1 MIKQHA
7 HYMFWLLLLPLVAV
21 GFWLLKSDA
30 WRLLAWWLALSL
42 PGWLLWPWG
51 TKLLPD
57 GDHGYLLSKGL
68 GLVIPAF
75 IVWTLSFCHIL
86 PFARWAIIL
95 ALFVLG
101 ALAWFRNQEWRR
113 IGELVRSP
121 KMSPRLA
128 GSEAL
133 FFGALIFWAFAR
145 GLKPELDS
153 LEKFMNIG
161 FMNSLWRT
169 TWLPAP
175 DMWFAGGT
183 INYYYFGQYVYTY
196 LSRLTNIRPEIAYNL
211 GMATTF
217 ALTVILAYTAGSRLI
232 VLLRR
237 NEKGLS
243 GIWSTFCGL
252 IAAFWVAIAGNSHA
266 FFYSDSGPG
275 NFILR
280 WALAR
285 GLISG
290 TVDNPYWFADA
301 TRYIGYNPETADKT
315 IHEFPYYS
323 FLVADLHAHV
333 INLAF
338 VLVLIILMTELIGR
352 KRLLKAAADCR
363 ATQQQLINSDDKS
376 WHQTELAA
384 VMTRWKT
391 MAGDGLVWLIA
402 LLLAVFMMGN
412 YWDFAI
418 YIAVTAIVLL
428 LLNFRGFGSHL
439 KPSSFI
445 TVALQGGLLLIPYLW
460 LSHPLAALLGFTVV
474 LVINSYLT
482 LICGDALTLTGAQVS
497 WLFFLSHALSLPFN
511 LSFEPIAKSIARTQ
525 AATPFWQLLVLWG
538 PHIAAGLVFLVI
550 LLVLHMKPRIRS
562 FPPPAGQRTAKTGL
576 NRFFQ
581 PFLLADCLVV
591 GLFIWSICLI
601 LLPELVYV
609 VDIYSGDYKRANT
622 MFKFTYQAFVLLSLV
637 WAYAIVRIASLQ
649 RRSTIRLAAVVL
661 VLLLVI
667 PAWYPAIATRQWL
680 GAFTTDR
687 YQGLDGLALLTKKDS
702 PQVPGQSGDELAA
715 DVAAIRWFNEQI
727 DGHPV
732 ILETYGES
740 YTDYCRI
747 SAFTGLPT
755 VMGWETHEWLWRTS
769 KETPSAY
776 SAYVL
781 PRQNDVTTLYT
792 TEDQEMRRTLV
803 TQYNIEYIII
813 GDMERARFS
822 VDKTEQNS
830 PSLLQEDLLLEL
842 GTVVFSDGTLLVI
855 QVSQ

>member
-1 MIKQHA
+1 MSKQHA
-7 HYMFWLLLLPLVAV
+7 HYLFWLLLLPPAFY
-21 GFWLLKSDA
+21 GFWTLQADVWHLF
-30 WRLLAWWLALSL
+30 AWWLALSL
-42 PGWLLWPWG
+42 PGWLIWPWAVQ
-51 TKLLPD
+51 LLPG
-57 GDHGYLLSKGL
+57 GDHGYLMAKGL

-86 PFARWAIIL
+86 PFARWAIVLVLL
-95 ALFVLG
+95 ALG
-101 ALAWFRNQEWRR
+101 ALAWFRNKAWRQ
-113 IGELVRSP
+113 IGDLVRSP
-121 KMSPRLA
+121 EMSPRLA
-128 GSEAL
+128 CSEAL
-133 FFGALIFWAFAR
+133 FFGALVFWTYAR

-183 INYYYFGQYVYTY
+183 INYYYFGQYAYTY
-196 LSRLTNIRPEIAYNL
+196 LARLTNIRPEIAYNL

-217 ALTVILAYTAGSRLI
+217 ALTAALAYTAGSRLI
-232 VLLRR
+232 ALLRR
-237 NEKGLS
+237 SEKGLS
-243 GIWSTFCGL
+243 GVWSTACGL
-252 IAAFWVAIAGNSHA
+252 IAAGWVTVAGNGHA
-266 FFYSDSGPG
+266 FFYSESGPG

-280 WALAR
+280 RALAS
-285 GLISG
+285 GLING
-290 TVDNPYWFADA
+290 TADGPYWFADA

-352 KRLLKAAADCR
+352 SRLLKAAADCR
-363 ATQQQLINSDDKS
+363 ATQQQLISSDDNF
-376 WHQTELAA
+376 WHRTELAA
-384 VMTRWKT
+384 VISRWKT
-391 MAGDGLVWLIA
+391 AAGDSLLWLVA

-418 YIAVTAIVLL
+418 YFAVTAIVLL
-428 LLNFRGFGSHL
+428 LLNFRGYGSHL

-445 TVALQGGLLLIPYLW
+445 TVVLQGGLLLIPWLW
-460 LSHPLAALLGFTVV
+460 LSHPLAALFGFAVV
-474 LVINSYLT
+474 LVINHYLT

-525 AATPFWQLLVLWG
+525 ATTPFWQLLVLWG
-538 PHIAAGLVFLVI
+538 PHVAAGLVLLVT
-550 LLVLHMKPRIRS
+550 LLVLHKKPRIRS
-562 FPPPAGQRTAKTGL
+562 FPPPAGHALARHGL
-576 NRFFQ
+576 NRFFL
-581 PFLLADCLVV
+581 PVNLADSLAV
-591 GLFIWSICLI
+591 GLFIWAVCLI

-622 MFKFTYQAFVLLSLV
+622 MFKFTYQAFVLLTLV

-649 RRSTIRLAAVVL
+649 RRSTIRLAAFVL
-661 VLLLVI
+661 VMLLAV

-680 GAFTTDR
+680 GEFTRER
-687 YQGLDGLALLTKKDS
+687 YQGLDGLALLAKKDS
-702 PQVPGQSGDELAA
+702 PQVPGQSGGELSA
-715 DVAAIRWFNEQI
+715 DVAAIRWFNEHV

-776 SAYVL
+776 SAHVL

-792 TEDQEMRRTLV
+792 TEDQELRRSLAA
-803 TQYNIEYIII
+803 QYQIKYIII

-822 VDKTEQNS
+822 VDRNEQNS
-830 PSLLQEDLLLEL
+830 PSLLQEELLLEL
-842 GTVVFSDGTLLVI
+842 GPVVFSDGTLLVI
-855 QVSQ
+855 QVSD